1 MRKNILIIIF
11 IFIISISCNF
21 FCHYSN
27 ARTHSSGTAHTEE
40 GIWQG
45 QSSTEIQRSSSSS
58 ASTDVDD
65 IIDQGNDFINVG
77 KEGKTRDD
85 KKIETLKETTLKRA
99 VKNIYNVLLV
109 IGIAVSVIIAGIM
122 GIQIILGSAEEKA
135 KIEEQMIPYIIGCAV
150 MFGAFAIWKI
160 AMLIAGA
167 VS

>member
-27 ARTHSSGTAHTEE
+27 AKTATAE
-40 GIWQG
+40 GK
-45 QSSTEIQRSSSSS
+45 STTGISDSSSSTV
-58 ASTDVDD
+58 STDVDD

-85 KKIETLKETTLKRA
+85 KKIETLKGTTLQRT
-99 VKNIYNVLLV
+99 VKSIYNVLLV
-109 IGIAVSVIIAGIM
+109 IGIAVSVIISGIM
-122 GIQIILGSAEEKA
+122 GIKIMLGSAEEKA
-135 KIEEQMIPYIIGCAV
+135 EIKEQMIPYIIGCSI